1 MAVDPEPTSGKSDTA
16 GARQV
21 RDTISRWFGHFE
33 DAVYVG
39 LGLLLAYSAGAL
51 LLGGGKALWQSALA
65 GAPPSA
71 IIELLDRALL
81 ILMIVE
87 LLYTVQVSFRA
98 HALLPEPF
106 LVVGLIAATR
116 RILVVTAQFSRL
128 VEKQDAGEFR
138 NSMMEIGLL
147 TLMVL
152 VLVASLRLLRGTGR
166 SDLESPPA
174 DRR

>member
-1 MAVDPEPTSGKSDTA
+1 MTDEAGKSDTEQA
-16 GARQV
+16 SRVRAFIARG
-21 RDTISRWFGHFE
+21 FGHFE

-39 LGLLLAYSAGAL
+39 LGVLLAYSAAAL
-51 LLGGGKALWQSALA
+51 LFTGAKALWLSVLA
-65 GAPPSA
+65 GAPVGA
-71 IIELLDRALL
+71 IIDLLDRTLL

-98 HALLPEPF
+98 HALVPEPF

-138 NSMMEIGLL
+138 SSMIEIAVL

-152 VLVASLRLLRGTGR
+152 ALVASLRLLRGTTRPEATGPR
-166 SDLESPPA
+166 
-174 DRR
+174 

>member
-1 MAVDPEPTSGKSDTA
+1 MAVDPQPTSGKSDSA
-16 GARQV
+16 GARRV
-21 RDTISRWFGHFE
+21 RDAISRYFGHFE
-33 DAVYVG
+33 DVVYVG
-39 LGLLLAYSAGAL
+39 LGLLLAYSAAAL

-65 GAPPSA
+65 GAPPGA

-106 LVVGLIAATR
+106 LVVGLIAAIR
-116 RILVVTAQFSRL
+116 RILVLTAEFSR
-128 VEKQDAGEFR
+128 VMEKPNPEQLR
-138 NSMMEIGLL
+138 NVMIEEALL

-152 VLVASLRLLRGTGR
+152 ALVISLRLLRARDSTKA
-166 SDLESPPA
+166 LQA
-174 DRR
+174 

>member
-1 MAVDPEPTSGKSDTA
+1 MAVDPQPTSGKSDTA
-16 GARQV
+16 GARRV

-106 LVVGLIAATR
+106 LVVGLIAAIR
-116 RILVVTAQFSRL
+116 RILVLTAEFSR
-128 VEKQDAGEFR
+128 VMEKPNPLQLR
-138 NSMMEIGLL
+138 NVMIEEALL

-152 VLVASLRLLRGTGR
+152 ALVISLRLLRSR
-166 SDLESPPA
+166 DSA
-174 DRR
+174 KAQQA